1 MVSEHG
7 NSALAS
13 IVSLLSAVFGLATLP
28 GYG

>member
-7 NSALAS
+7 NSALTS
-13 IVSLLSAVFGLATLP
+13 IVPLLPTVFGLATLP